1 MLGLALPPGNP
12 FWLFLDPRFLETN
25 MSKLARESGAG
36 GEGGKP
42 GQGRVHSPRPA
53 MCTYVHA
60 LPLRVCVCVCPTLIT
75 SSAALPAG
83 EGCDMVPD
91 SFYLLAVQRQ

>member
-36 GEGGKP
+36 GEGGT
-42 GQGRVHSPRPA
+42 GF
-53 MCTYVHA
+53 
-60 LPLRVCVCVCPTLIT
+60 L
-75 SSAALPAG
+75 
-83 EGCDMVPD
+83 E
-91 SFYLLAVQRQ
+91 